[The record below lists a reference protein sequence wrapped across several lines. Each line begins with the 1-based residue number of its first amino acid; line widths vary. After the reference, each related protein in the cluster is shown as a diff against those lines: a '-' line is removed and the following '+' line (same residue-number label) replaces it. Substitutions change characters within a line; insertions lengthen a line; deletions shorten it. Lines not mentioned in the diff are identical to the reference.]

1 MEDGNPKN
9 RSTDTARQK
18 GRSVV
23 SNGRAAFLPESASAL
38 RKARRYRD
46 VMASLVS
53 DLGGA
58 EILSEAQVQLIR
70 RATTISLQ
78 CEAWDAA
85 AAAGQPVDWD
95 LYGRTTNTLRR
106 TLEATGLHR
115 VTKLLNGREMSLE
128 EISRQINGEHS

>member
-1 MEDGNPKN
+1 M
-9 RSTDTARQK
+9 
-18 GRSVV
+18 
-23 SNGRAAFLPESASAL
+23 PESATAL

-53 DLGGA
+53 DLGGS

-85 AAAGQPVDWD
+85 AAAGEPVDWD

-106 TLEATGLHR
+106 TLEAIGLQR
-115 VTKLLNGREMSLE
+115 VARDVDGSNYLLDHFSKPPRRTS
-128 EISRQINGEHS
+128 